1 MKMLEFGL
9 NLVRESR
16 SLRLCEGAKRPK
28 QTINQKWIALIFC
41 KNLAMTMKTYNER
54 TKND

>member
-1 MKMLEFGL
+1 MKMGEFGL

-28 QTINQKWIALIFC
+28 QTINQKMDCFDFLQ
-41 KNLAMTMKTYNER
+41 KSRNDDENLQRKD
-54 TKND
+54 KQ